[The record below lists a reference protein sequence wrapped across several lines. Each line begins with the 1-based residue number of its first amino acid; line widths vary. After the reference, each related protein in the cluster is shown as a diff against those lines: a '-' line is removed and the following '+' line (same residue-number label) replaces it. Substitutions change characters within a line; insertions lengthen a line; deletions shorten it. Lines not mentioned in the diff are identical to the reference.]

1 MGLGLLRKAKNF
13 SQVFSKK
20 YENEGFWKKFGIEY
34 YDNYKNK
41 KEWVKKQEILLIEHL
56 KTLEFDS
63 VLEFGCGFGRTAK
76 ILSENFSIQKF
87 NAFDLSSHQI
97 ENAKKYCE
105 GLNIK
110 FMTSSLK
117 DFNTNEKFDLVF
129 GPEILMHIEPKDIEF
144 VIKKMMGFANK
155 YFIATVFPHE
165 NQKNHRGTQKI
176 YRGTHT
182 FYHDYEKIYEKIG
195 LPQPTIIPVDGI
207 NEIHIIDMKKLNQ

>member
-1 MGLGLLRKAKNF
+1 LEIFSKFVGLGLLRKAKNY
-13 SQVFSKK
+13 SQVFGKK
-20 YENEGFWKKFGIEY
+20 YENEDFWKKFGVEY
-34 YDNYKNK
+34 YDKYKNK

-76 ILSENFSIQKF
+76 ILSENFPIQKF

-117 DFNTNEKFDLVF
+117 DFDTNEKFDLVF

-144 VIKKMMGFANK
+144 VIKKMMSFANK
-155 YFIATVFPHE
+155 YFIATIFPY
-165 NQKNHRGTQKI
+165 KSQKI
-176 YRGTHT
+176 HQGTHT

-195 LPQPTIIPVDGI
+195 LPQPTIIPVDRI
-207 NEIHIIDMKKLNQ
+207 NEIHIIDMRKLNQ

>member
-13 SQVFSKK
+13 SQVFGKK
-20 YENEGFWKKFGIEY
+20 YENEDFWKKFGIKY

-63 VLEFGCGFGRTAK
+63 VLEFGCGFGRTTK
-76 ILSENFSIQKF
+76 ILSENFPIQKF

-117 DFNTNEKFDLVF
+117 DFDTNEKFDLVF

-155 YFIATVFPHE
+155 YFIATVFPHKS
-165 NQKNHRGTQKI
+165 QKIHRGTQKI
-176 YRGTHT
+176 HRGTHT

-195 LPQPTIIPVDGI
+195 LPQPTIILVDGI
-207 NEIHIIDMKKLNQ
+207 NEIHIIDMRKLNQ